1 VKRTSRRSLAL
12 FSLLVAVAT
21 VLGACGRDG
30 RGTPDGKFQV
40 LATTVQ
46 IGSLARQ
53 VAGEHADVRV
63 LVKAGVDP
71 HDYELSTGD
80 LRAIER
86 ASVILR
92 HGIGLDSYL
101 DKAANDAATRAKTIV
116 VTGGIE
122 LRVQGGESDPHVWQ
136 NPLNAGIMTSNI
148 ADALAARD
156 PANANDYRKNAAA
169 YRATLEDA
177 DRQIRELVETVPPA
191 NRKMVTNH
199 DAFGYFIERYG
210 LQFVGAVIPSL
221 STQAEPSAKDIAALE
236 DTIRR
241 EKVKAIF
248 AESSLEPRTA
258 AQIAKDTG
266 VRIVDDLYGDSLGP
280 PGSGAD
286 TVDGMLLANA
296 RKIADALR

>member
-1 VKRTSRRSLAL
+1 L
-12 FSLLVAVAT
+12 FACFSGIVAGAT
-21 VLGACGRDG
+21 MFAACGGDSAEKS
-30 RGTPDGKFQV
+30 DGKFQV

-46 IGSLARQ
+46 IGALAQQ
-53 VAGEHADVRV
+53 VAGDHADVRV
-63 LVKAGVDP
+63 LVKTGVDP

-86 ASVILR
+86 ASIILR

-101 DKAANDAATRAKTIV
+101 DKAASDASTRAKTIV
-116 VTGGIE
+116 VTEGIK
-122 LRVQGGESDPHVWQ
+122 LRVENGEQDPHVWQ
-136 NPLNAGIMTSNI
+136 DPVNVKTMTSNI
-148 ADALAARD
+148 AGALAAKD
-156 PANANDYRKNAAA
+156 PASAETYRKNADA
-169 YRATLEDA
+169 YLATLDSV
-177 DRQIRELVETVPPA
+177 DRQIGELIDSIPPP

-241 EKVKAIF
+241 EKVRAIF
-248 AESSLEPRTA
+248 AESSLEPKTA

-296 RKIADALR
+296 RKIAEALR